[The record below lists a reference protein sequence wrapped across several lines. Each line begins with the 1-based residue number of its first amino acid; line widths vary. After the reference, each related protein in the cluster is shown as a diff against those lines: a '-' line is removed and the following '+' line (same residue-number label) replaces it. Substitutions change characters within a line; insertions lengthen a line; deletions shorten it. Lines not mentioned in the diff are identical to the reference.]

1 MMALGVAFMKSEPQV
16 ARKTMCSVLNQKSS
30 ARQAHCTRFARA
42 KASAGSFSGAQ
53 FPDNIQVSAQ
63 VYVLGKF
70 QAMRGDPLSPQFKP
84 RVVIPDH
91 LCDRGTQF
99 FRDCIK
105 NSTPVFRDDFL
116 CGSKLA
122 RDYGCSCGED
132 SAVLWQKVW

>member
-1 MMALGVAFMKSEPQV
+1 MMALRNAFMKSEPHV
-16 ARKTMCSVLNQKSS
+16 ARKTICSVLNQKSF
-30 ARQAHCTRFARA
+30 ARQAHCARFARA
-42 KASAGSFSGAQ
+42 NASAGSFSDEQ
-53 FPDNIQVSAQ
+53 FPDNIQVSAK

-70 QAMRGDPLSPQFKP
+70 QAMRGDRLSPQFKP
-84 RVVIPDH
+84 RAVIPDH

-105 NSTPVFRDDFL
+105 NSTPMFRDDFL

-122 RDYGCSCGED
+122 GDYGCSCGKD